1 MPGTWFGMGLGERGG
16 CMASMFERYGGFASV
31 SKIVMAFYDKA
42 LDSDIIGDY
51 FEDVDI
57 KALIDHQTKFIAHV
71 MGGPASYSNDALRTI
86 HERHQIDRAAFDEM
100 ALLLRETLEEFD
112 LAPADVDTIMVQISD
127 RAPFIVQRA

>member
-1 MPGTWFGMGLGERGG
+1 
-16 CMASMFERYGGFASV
+16 MASMFERYGGFASV

-42 LDSDIIGDY
+42 LDSDIIGVY

-86 HERHQIDRAAFDEM
+86 HERHEIDRAAFDEM
-100 ALLLRETLEEFD
+100 AMLLRETLEDFD
-112 LAPADVDTIMVQISD
+112 LEPADVDTIMVQIRD
-127 RAPFIVQRA
+127 RAPYIVNRP